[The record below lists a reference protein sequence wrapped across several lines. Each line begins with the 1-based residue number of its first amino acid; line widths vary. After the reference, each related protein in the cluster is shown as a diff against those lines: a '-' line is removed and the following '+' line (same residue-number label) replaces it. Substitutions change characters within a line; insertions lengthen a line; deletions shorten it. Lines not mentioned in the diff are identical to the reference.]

1 MKIFITGGA
10 GFLGSNLV
18 SHFLKNKNIV
28 CVIDNYSTSSKS
40 TLNKHKNLKI
50 IEGDI
55 KIKTF

>member
-18 SHFLKNKNIV
+18 SHFLKKNNNTV

-40 TLNKHKNLKI
+40 TLNKHKNLKWRPV
-50 IEGDI
+50 
-55 KIKTF
+55 